1 MASIFQD
8 FSFANLK
15 EHVKQLDQYAAFA
28 EFLGSFL
35 FMFFG
40 GACVANRCDILFA
53 HSCSLLT
60 HVFAALITALE
71 SPLSAMALLTPPLCS
86 PSLP

>member
-8 FSFANLK
+8 FSLANLK
-15 EHVKQLDQYAAFA
+15 EHIRQLDQYAAFA

-40 GACVANRCDILFA
+40 GACVANRCA
-53 HSCSLLT
+53 
-60 HVFAALITALE
+60 V
-71 SPLSAMALLTPPLCS
+71 
-86 PSLP
+86 